1 VKLDTLAKLQQD
13 QMAALHHGEEQFLDF
28 VPQLVGV
35 ATHFDL
41 RSWIRDIMPHTRER
55 IGRIEQVMPANPIT
69 EQGKDAPGMRG
80 LIEEGHVFLERASDP
95 DVIDA
100 GLVILFQRILQD
112 LMSRYTALRTFAV
125 LLGQPD
131 EAAVFQRSLDE
142 LARAGEVLVHMALET
157 INIDALSASS
167 R

>member
-1 VKLDTLAKLQQD
+1 VKIDSLAKLQQD

-28 VPQLVGV
+28 LPQLVGV

-41 RSWIRDIMPHTRER
+41 RNWIRDALPHTRER
-55 IGRIEQVMPANPIT
+55 IGRIELVMPTNPIT
-69 EQGKDAPGMRG
+69 QQGKDAPGMRG

-100 GLVILFQRILQD
+100 GMVILFQRLLHD
-112 LMSRYTALRTFAV
+112 LTARYTALRTFAI

-131 EAAVFQRSLDE
+131 EAAAFQRSLDE
-142 LARAGEVLVHMALET
+142 LGQAEEQLVRIALEAV
-157 INIDALSASS
+157 NIDALSASA